1 METTNH
7 LILVFQILYGV
18 TALGVVLVII
28 SENRN
33 PLKTLSWILILLLL
47 PLVGLIIFYFFGEDN
62 RKKRLIS
69 HKMHKKLNRKS
80 LGRREYYEQQNP
92 PAEYKGLVHLLNKMA
107 DTPLYGGTS
116 VQFFSSGIEKYDDL
130 IREIEKAE
138 KHIHIQYYIFMDDN
152 IGCKIR
158 DLLERK
164 AAEGI
169 EVRLLYD
176 DVGSWKA
183 KRDFF
188 EHMQQSG
195 IIVQPFLKVAFK
207 LLTSRVNYR
216 NHRKIVV
223 IDGKIGYVGGMN
235 VADRYVDGVSSGVWR
250 DSHIKMEG
258 KAVAAL
264 QTSFLID
271 WYSSR
276 KEFLSADT
284 YYPMLDQMGD
294 NLLQIATS
302 GPVGPFKNIH
312 LGMLQAISNARECIY
327 IQTPYFVPTDSLLLN
342 MQMAAMRGVDVRLM
356 LPRKSDTTFVH
367 IASMSFLAEVL
378 NAKVQVYFY
387 DAGFLHSKLMIIDNA
402 LTITGSANMDV
413 RSFEHNFEID
423 AFIYNEETCAK
434 AKEIFYRDMEES
446 SLLSLEEW
454 NARSR
459 IAKFKESIM
468 RLFSPLL

>member
-1 METTNH
+1 M
-7 LILVFQILYGV
+7 
-18 TALGVVLVII
+18 
-28 SENRN
+28 
-33 PLKTLSWILILLLL
+33 
-47 PLVGLIIFYFFGEDN
+47 
-62 RKKRLIS
+62 
-69 HKMHKKLNRKS
+69 
-80 LGRREYYEQQNP
+80 
-92 PAEYKGLVHLLNKMA
+92 
-107 DTPLYGGTS
+107 
-116 VQFFSSGIEKYDDL
+116 
-130 IREIEKAE
+130 
-138 KHIHIQYYIFMDDN
+138 
-152 IGCKIR
+152 
-158 DLLERK
+158 
-164 AAEGI
+164 
-169 EVRLLYD
+169 RLLYD